1 MTWMRFSHGLRL
13 DPVAKGSPE
22 ALVVLLP
29 DLGAAA
35 AMLPVAARWATTVP
49 TTAFIAL
56 DGGEPL
62 DELVL
67 SEQLRSFRLDA
78 TRLVLAGF
86 GNGGTLALHML
97 FHQGWRCAGILA
109 FSAQLP
115 RLPRRIL
122 TTDIKVRL
130 IECADDGHLAHG
142 SLRDAVASLMARG
155 IDARGTSLPGSV
167 LSEAAIRHGGAYLV
181 ELIATAQRGAGFR
194 IDRGRGD
201 AR

>member
-13 DPVAKGSPE
+13 DPIAKGSPE

-35 AMLPVAARWATTVP
+35 AMLPIAARWATTVP
-49 TTAFIAL
+49 TTAFVLL

-62 DELVL
+62 AELVL

-78 TRLVLAGF
+78 SELVLAGF
-86 GNGGTLALHML
+86 GNGGTLALHIL
-97 FHQGWRCAGILA
+97 LRRGWRCAGILA
-109 FSAQLP
+109 FSARLP
-115 RLPRRIL
+115 RLPCRIL
-122 TTDIKVRL
+122 RTDIKVRL
-130 IECADDGHLAHG
+130 IECVDEGHLAHG

-155 IDARGTSLPGSV
+155 IDARGTLLAGSV

-181 ELIATAQRGAGFR
+181 ELVASAQRGAGIR
-194 IDRGRGD
+194 IGPGEQ
-201 AR
+201 